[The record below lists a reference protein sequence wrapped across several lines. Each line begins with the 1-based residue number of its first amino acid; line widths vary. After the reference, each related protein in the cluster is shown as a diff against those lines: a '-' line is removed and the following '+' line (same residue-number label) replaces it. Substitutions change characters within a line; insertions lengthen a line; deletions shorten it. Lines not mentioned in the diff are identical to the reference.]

1 MNAATLTFAR
11 SNGRPRRF
19 AFDPVLMMTV
29 GGILLLGLVMMTSA
43 SISIADRQVQEPLY
57 FLSRQLFGVAFGVLG
72 AVIMMTI
79 PTTVWERLAMPLLL
93 VEFILL
99 LLVLIPGIGHEVN
112 GSRRWLRAGVMNFQA
127 SEMARVLM
135 LVYLSSYVVRRQ
147 AELKEELKGFLKP
160 LGVLMGAAALLL
172 MEPDFGAATVLMATG
187 LGVLFLAGVKLR
199 HFLALVAIAAAGMA
213 VIAVTS
219 AYRLKR
225 LTAFLDPW
233 ADPFNSGFQLTQS
246 LIAIGR
252 GELFGVGLGSSVQKL
267 FYLPEAHT
275 DFVFAVLAE
284 ELGLAGVI
292 VTLALFVLLVWRSFH
307 ISRLAAEAGLAFQA
321 YCAAAFGIWLA
332 LQTFINIGVNMG
344 ILPTKGLT
352 LPLMSYGGSSI
363 MVTLGWLGFLMR
375 IHHEAS
381 TSGRL
386 AVSRTPAGSSQRRS
400 PRRESEESDE

>member
-1 MNAATLTFAR
+1 MNAASLTFAR
-11 SNGRPRRF
+11 SSARPRRF
-19 AFDPVLMMTV
+19 AFDAVLLMTV
-29 GGILLLGLVMMTSA
+29 AAILLLGLVMMTSA
-43 SISIADRQVQEPLY
+43 SISIADRQVHEPLH
-57 FLSRQLFGVAFGVLG
+57 FLERQLTGVAFGLLA
-72 AVIMMTI
+72 AVITMMI
-79 PTTVWERLAMPLLL
+79 PTSVWERLGVPMMLLAFLLL
-93 VEFILL
+93 VV
-99 LLVLIPGIGHEVN
+99 VLIPGLGHEVN

-127 SEMARVLM
+127 SELARVLLLM
-135 LVYLSSYVVRRQ
+135 YLASYVVRKQ

-160 LGVLMGAAALLL
+160 LGVLMGAALLL
-172 MEPDFGAATVLMATG
+172 LLEPDFGAATVLVATG

-199 HFLALVAIAAAGMA
+199 HFLALVLLAAGGMA

-252 GELFGVGLGSSVQKL
+252 GEMFGVGLGSSVQKL

-292 VTLALFVLLVWRSFH
+292 VTLALFVILVWRAFH

-321 YCAAAFGIWLA
+321 YSAAAFGIWLG
-332 LQTFINIGVNMG
+332 LQTFINVGVN
-344 ILPTKGLT
+344 
-352 LPLMSYGGSSI
+352 
-363 MVTLGWLGFLMR
+363 LG
-375 IHHEAS
+375 
-381 TSGRL
+381 
-386 AVSRTPAGSSQRRS
+386 
-400 PRRESEESDE
+400 